1 MKVTINIY
9 SYLLLMMLFC
19 ILSSG
24 TSCNTS
30 RPVTEVAG
38 NYDRIPVY
46 ANSLFDI
53 SVGDP
58 HLMNLQRTSHAFIS
72 SKDSFVITLF
82 DMNENVSF
90 DNSKD
95 VVVVTSLKDSL
106 APIIPFANSNAAFY
120 RPGLPFDFNGTKYQ
134 LINAA
139 SDGNQVFINR
149 VKSSHDSKPLMFV
162 TDEVSNELKISEINS
177 PNSVNLLK
185 TIQDQKRKYVL
196 LDFWSPYCP
205 PCFENI
211 PTLRIMESSGIAII
225 NIFYMSDD
233 EVGLVENQISRFD
246 IPGVNFRSS
255 TELIKY
261 FSQNGFPYTVLVEAF
276 DNKILLSTHEI
287 AEQEIYIKLQ

>member
-1 MKVTINIY
+1 MKVTTNIY
-9 SYLLLMMLFC
+9 SNLLLMMLFC

-30 RPVTEVAG
+30 RSVTEVAG

-46 ANSLFDI
+46 ANSLVDI

-58 HLMNLQRTSHAFIS
+58 RLMKLQRTSHAFIS
-72 SKDSFVITLF
+72 SRDSFVITLF
-82 DMNENVSF
+82 DMTENESF

-95 VVVVTSLKDSL
+95 VVVVTSLKDSI
-106 APIIPFANSNAAFY
+106 APIIPLANSNAAFY

-134 LINAA
+134 LINAT

-149 VKSSHDSKPLMFV
+149 VKSSHDFKPQMFV
-162 TDEVSNELKISEINS
+162 TDEVSNELMISEINS
-177 PNSVNLLK
+177 PNSVNLQK

-196 LDFWSPYCP
+196 LDFWSPNCP

-211 PTLRIMESSGIAII
+211 PTLRRMESSGIAII

-246 IPGVNFRSS
+246 IPGINFRSS
-255 TELIKY
+255 PELIKF
-261 FSQNGFPYTVLVEAF
+261 FSQNGFPYTVLVEAY
-276 DNKILLSTHEI
+276 DNKIILSTHRL
-287 AEQEIYIKLQ
+287 AEQEIFLNQQ